1 MFGVNRPPLC
11 VETNFL
17 GTRDTSVQIYGTKQ
31 LTEDVFKSNVKT
43 SILHIHCFENMW
55 IKDVMQSHMEFR
67 DFELIPNYGKISL
80 SLGFLISNRTG
91 VGKMGML
98 LVC

>member
-43 SILHIHCFENMW
+43 S
-55 IKDVMQSHMEFR
+55 
-67 DFELIPNYGKISL
+67 LIDW
-80 SLGFLISNRTG
+80 
-91 VGKMGML
+91 GML
-98 LVC
+98 ILNNQPKTM